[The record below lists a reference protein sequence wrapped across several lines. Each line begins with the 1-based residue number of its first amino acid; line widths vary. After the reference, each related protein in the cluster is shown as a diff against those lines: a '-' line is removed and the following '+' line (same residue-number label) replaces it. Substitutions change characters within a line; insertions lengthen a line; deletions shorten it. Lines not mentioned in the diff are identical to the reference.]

1 MAPLSGENIVC
12 FAKDW
17 GEDPTSNHHVM
28 LELSR
33 HNRVLWL
40 NSIATRTP
48 SLKSGRDLRKIKNKL
63 RDFARGPVQVSESMW
78 VYTPLVLPFPHVPAA
93 RLANRALLRAT
104 LYALRKRL
112 GMDRFQLWT
121 FLPNVADYLGGLGES
136 LSVYY
141 CVDEWSQFSYLDEG
155 KTVLAEQRLCRQADV
170 VFAVCSALADKKRA
184 LNPETHLATH
194 GVDHHLFTTA
204 LLAETEV
211 PADVADLR
219 HPVLGFYGTLQDW
232 VDQALLCQLADRHPE
247 WNIVLLGQQL
257 VDVSAL
263 RKRPNVHLL
272 GRKRHAELP
281 AYCKAFDVGLIPY
294 VVSERMQYVNPIKLR
309 EYLSAGLPVVSTAV
323 PEVGRYA
330 EHCTVA
336 ESYDDFEAA
345 VVRALASDS
354 PERRR
359 ARSEAMRSETWEHKV
374 ACVGEHV
381 SRVQRDRQARPSTG
395 RR

>member
-1 MAPLSGENIVC
+1 
-12 FAKDW
+12 
-17 GEDPTSNHHVM
+17 
-28 LELSR
+28 
-33 HNRVLWL
+33 
-40 NSIATRTP
+40 
-48 SLKSGRDLRKIKNKL
+48 
-63 RDFARGPVQVSESMW
+63 
-78 VYTPLVLPFPHVPAA
+78 
-93 RLANRALLRAT
+93 
-104 LYALRKRL
+104 
-112 GMDRFQLWT
+112 
-121 FLPNVADYLGGLGES
+121 
-136 LSVYY
+136 
-141 CVDEWSQFSYLDEG
+141 
-155 KTVLAEQRLCRQADV
+155 
-170 VFAVCSALADKKRA
+170 
-184 LNPETHLATH
+184 
-194 GVDHHLFTTA
+194 
-204 LLAETEV
+204 
-211 PADVADLR
+211 
-219 HPVLGFYGTLQDW
+219 

-263 RKRPNVHLL
+263 RKRPNVHLC